1 MSEYDSTV
9 INNIT
14 DIPEHLS
21 DKSKR
26 SQTELLRKVEEENK
40 VYYIDE
46 CKKLDEWSEDLKE
59 NLQRELKDLDREIKD
74 KTREA
79 NAMAGTSTLA
89 EMITAKDEVNSLK
102 KLRDK
107 KRRHLFEEEDRIAE
121 ENERLQEEMRK
132 KLIGKTETKHIFT
145 IKFEIK

>member
-1 MSEYDSTV
+1 MANETRKRYDE
-9 INNIT
+9 
-14 DIPEHLS
+14 DF
-21 DKSKR
+21 KR
-26 SQTELLRKVEEENK
+26 HIVELYEAG
-40 VYYIDE
+40 
-46 CKKLDEWSEDLKE
+46 
-59 NLQRELKDLDREIKD
+59 Q
-74 KTREA
+74 TREA

-89 EMITAKDEVNSLK
+89 EMIAAKDEVNSLK

-145 IKFEIK
+145 IRFEIK